1 MKFKFSL
8 EPVLKVRKHQE
19 KMQKLRLAEEVM
31 KREEI
36 EQVKQDVNEKLQDF
50 LEAGQA
56 DQAANIHNVRL
67 YSTHIQEAHH
77 VMKQLNEKAGEAE
90 KRVGEEREKLTQ
102 AHKNKH
108 ILMKLKEAEER
119 IFKKEL
125 NRYEQKTMDEIAT
138 QSFGR

>member
-31 KREEI
+31 KKEEI
-36 EQVKQDVNEKLQDF
+36 EQIKQNVNQKLHDF
-50 LEAGQA
+50 LETGQTE
-56 DQAANIHNVRL
+56 QAANLHNVKV
-67 YSTHIQEAHH
+67 YSVHLQEAHQA
-77 VMKQLNEKAGEAE
+77 MKQLNVKADEAE
-90 KRVGEEREKLTQ
+90 KRIGKEREKLAQ

-108 ILMKLKEAEER
+108 ILMKLKEGEER
-119 IFKKEL
+119 LFKKEL

>member
-31 KREEI
+31 KKEEI
-36 EQVKQDVNEKLQDF
+36 EQVKQDVNNKLQEF
-50 LEAGQA
+50 LEAGQT
-56 DQAANIHNVRL
+56 DQAADIHNVRL
-67 YSTHIQEAHH
+67 YSTHILEAHQA
-77 VMKQLNEKAGEAE
+77 MKQLNVKVDEVE
-90 KRVGEEREKLTQ
+90 KRIGVEREKLAQ

-108 ILMKLKEAEER
+108 ILVKLKEVEER